1 VKFIK
6 RESVL
11 KTLENKGFFKGV
23 YIYFQLKDGEGKEGL
38 GIQVV
43 IYLK

>member
-1 VKFIK
+1 MKI
-6 RESVL
+6 
-11 KTLENKGFFKGV
+11 LENKGFFTGV
-23 YIYFQLKDGEGKEGL
+23 CIYFQPKDGEGKEGL